1 MPIEVREL
9 VVQAKVGDG
18 SIKGNDQIEAG
29 LSSAQKNEIIE
40 ECLVRVREILRD
52 KTYR

>member
-9 VVQAKVGDG
+9 VVQAKIGD
-18 SIKGNDQIEAG
+18 SSSKGDQIEAG

-40 ECLVRVREILRD
+40 ECLVKVREILRD

>member
-9 VVQAKVGDG
+9 VVQAKVGDNNSKSG
-18 SIKGNDQIEAG
+18 DQIEAG

-40 ECLVRVREILRD
+40 ECLVRVRQILMD